1 MNGIVAAC
9 AGNKPAQQ
17 PELTSV
23 AWCLQARGARAQNKG
38 AVVDGGV
45 TELMPTSNAKGFSLS
60 GKQVRASGWRT
71 VC

>member
-1 MNGIVAAC
+1 M
-9 AGNKPAQQ
+9 
-17 PELTSV
+17 

-60 GKQVRASGWRT
+60 GKQVCALQAGVLCAEAT
-71 VC
+71 L